1 MAAVEALLD
10 RGASLHARA
19 DDGSKPLDAAVRAEA
34 LKVATLL
41 VARGAGIEETDDDGA
56 GSFPDRA
63 RSAGGVRRADRGR
76 AEQPGAGAE
85 DRPVSLPRSR
95 ANEVLRV
102 ESG

>member
-56 GSFPDRA
+56 GSFPDA
-63 RSAGGVRRADRGR
+63 AS
-76 AEQPGAGAE
+76 ETPH
-85 DRPVSLPRSR
+85 
-95 ANEVLRV
+95 
-102 ESG
+102 